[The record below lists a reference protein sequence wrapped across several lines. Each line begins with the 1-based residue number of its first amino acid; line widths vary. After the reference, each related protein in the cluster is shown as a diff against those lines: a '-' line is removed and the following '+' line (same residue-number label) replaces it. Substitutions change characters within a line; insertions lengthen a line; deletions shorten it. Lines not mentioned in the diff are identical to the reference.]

1 MGITDKLPLLNSK
14 SKIVKIIGYVL
25 YAFVILMIIG
35 AMAPAPSD
43 DEGTTDTT
51 TDATKSSQTT
61 QKEEPETED
70 YDTYGWLLSAL
81 DISNLVQE
89 KSPVI
94 SEEITNM
101 EYDTA
106 KQDILDLSR
115 DVESA
120 LDESKEYSDHPKY
133 KNMKGEY
140 EMALSR
146 YVSGYSKMVDAI
158 DLMDTSDPRDI
169 DMEKIKDLIV
179 RATNDINTG
188 VSHMDNFNRELA
200 AMSGLTE

>member
-1 MGITDKLPLLNSK
+1 
-14 SKIVKIIGYVL
+14 
-25 YAFVILMIIG
+25 MIIG

-120 LDESKEYSDHPKY
+120 LDESKEYSVHPKY

>member
-120 LDESKEYSDHPKY
+120 LDESKEYSVHPKY

>member
-120 LDESKEYSDHPKY
+120 LDESKEYSVHPKY

-146 YVSGYSKMVDAI
+146 YVSG
-158 DLMDTSDPRDI
+158 
-169 DMEKIKDLIV
+169 
-179 RATNDINTG
+179 
-188 VSHMDNFNRELA
+188 
-200 AMSGLTE
+200 